1 MNSKDKKNR
10 YTSDFNAM
18 MNIAILNSLGFFFL
32 GFLIPVISRQN
43 MNATGL
49 EIGLIISAM
58 VIGYSISST
67 FVGIITD
74 RTKSKSN
81 LIFMGS
87 IGRGI
92 SYFIFYVSII
102 LNYLTGMWIGMFI
115 LGIGAGFFWIPFD
128 TLIAEKSNKNHRSE
142 AFGKRDRANAI
153 GQVIGGL
160 LGFIILITVGIFT
173 SNPGFLYITIVIYGI
188 SNIISGFLFLKKID
202 ESIKFYEEESSDQN
216 KNNQSKLSIKEF
228 PAPMIIGLIILFCAV
243 LFSSINA
250 NFWRPFL
257 NIYILENLTDDLFIV
272 IFIYLP
278 TGILATLFAPKLGEI
293 IDKLNPKTAII
304 ILGLSGA
311 SVTWFLINTTNLVIF
326 AILLLFDLTIAIS
339 SGLLF
344 RNLLT
349 RITVE
354 HRGKIL
360 GICSFFMTIGAV
372 IGPIL
377 GGFLWDTFG
386 PKSPF
391 IISIFVELSLIP
403 LYLIV
408 IFLLLPHVAET
419 YDDNK

>member
-1 MNSKDKKNR
+1 
-10 YTSDFNAM
+10 
-18 MNIAILNSLGFFFL
+18 
-32 GFLIPVISRQN
+32 
-43 MNATGL
+43 
-49 EIGLIISAM
+49 
-58 VIGYSISST
+58 
-67 FVGIITD
+67 
-74 RTKSKSN
+74 
-81 LIFMGS
+81 
-87 IGRGI
+87 
-92 SYFIFYVSII
+92 
-102 LNYLTGMWIGMFI
+102 MWIGMFI

-160 LGFIILITVGIFT
+160 LGFIILLIVGIFT
-173 SNPGFLYITIVIYGI
+173 NDPCFLYITILIYGV
-188 SNIISGFLFLKKID
+188 SNIFSGFLFLKNVD
-202 ESIKFYEEESSDQN
+202 ESIKFYDEELINEEE
-216 KNNQSKLSIKEF
+216 KNQSKLTFKNIPK
-228 PAPMIIGLIILFCAV
+228 PMIIGLIILFCAV

-257 NIYILENLTDDLFIV
+257 NIYILENLTDDLVVV

-278 TGILATLFAPKLGEI
+278 TGILATLFAPKLGET

-311 SVTWFLINTTNLVIF
+311 IITWFLINTTNLVIF
-326 AILLLFDLTIAIS
+326 AVLLLFDLTIAIS

-419 YDDNK
+419 YDNKE